1 MKISRERAKQLCTK
15 SQYGEATWW
24 ETMQLKFYLLFN
36 KEVAEF
42 SAKNTKLTSLCE
54 QANMQMISED
64 EKEDMKKKLKDLF

>member
-24 ETMQLKFYLLFN
+24 ETLQLKFYLRFN

-42 SAKNTKLTSLCE
+42 SAKNTKLTSLCDR
-54 QANMQMISED
+54 ADMHMISED
-64 EKEDMKKKLKDLF
+64 EKEDMKQKLKDLF

>member
-24 ETMQLKFYLLFN
+24 ETMQLKFYLFFN

-54 QANMQMISED
+54 QANMHMISED